1 MHGLKLIF
9 DIDVKYMAVKRFFY
23 RVTNKLSSV
32 LGTEPK
38 EVKFLRRKYGVL
50 ILEGCVMEGT
60 DSMSFGANVSIG
72 SMSFFSAENGK
83 ITVGSKTSFNRN
95 VHINASVC
103 GEIKI
108 GDNCLFGPSVVLRT
122 ADHRFDKV
130 NIPIREQGHI
140 CKNITIED
148 DVWIGAN
155 VVVVGGVSIGRGAVV
170 GAGAVVTKD
179 VPAFAVVGGVPA
191 RLIKYRK

>member
-1 MHGLKLIF
+1 
-9 DIDVKYMAVKRFFY
+9 MAIKRFFY
-23 RVTNKLSSV
+23 RITNKVSSV
-32 LGTEPK
+32 LGPGTK
-38 EVKFLRRKYGVL
+38 EVKFLRRKFGVL
-50 ILEGCVMEGT
+50 ILDGCVMQGADT
-60 DSMSFGANVSIG
+60 MSFGANVSIG
-72 SMSFFSAENGK
+72 SISFFSAENGK

-108 GDNCLFGPSVVLRT
+108 GDNCLFGPNVVLRT
-122 ADHRFDKV
+122 ADHRFENAD
-130 NIPIREQGHI
+130 IPIREQGHI

-155 VVVVGGVSIGRGAVV
+155 VVVVGGVSIGQGAVV

-179 VPAFAVVGGVPA
+179 ISAFAVVGGVPA
-191 RLIKYRK
+191 RLIKYRNSSSKTQN

>member
-1 MHGLKLIF
+1 MLKIVAFKRILYRIF
-9 DIDVKYMAVKRFFY
+9 
-23 RVTNKLSSV
+23 NKLSSV
-32 LGTEPK
+32 LDSEPK
-38 EVKFLRRKYGVL
+38 GVKYLRENFGVL
-50 ILEGCVMEGT
+50 ILDGCVMEGT
-60 DSMSFGANVSIG
+60 DSMSFGDNVKIG
-72 SMSFFSAENGK
+72 SISFFSAEQGK
-83 ITVGSKTSFNRN
+83 ISIGNKTSFNRG

-108 GDNCLFGPSVVLRT
+108 GDNCLFGPNVGLRT
-122 ADHRFDKV
+122 ADHRFENV
-130 NIPIREQGHI
+130 NMPISEQGHN